1 MARSSA
7 SIAACRLAKAG
18 AKWALAAPAGTICSA
33 MARRLR
39 TKLSRALRST
49 STSCSATL
57 ALHPRSEAL
66 VYGETSSTSGLRARS
81 TAGRHAGPTRAA
93 SEPGLRLWSRD
104 QALADCG
111 LAGLLAGPAH
121 GFRLLTSLAFGGL
134 FVGFALFHLAEDA
147 FALHLL
153 FQRPERLIDV
163 VVANEDL
170 QRTYPLIGVGANGSE
185 RPEGSC

>member
-1 MARSSA
+1 MARSIA

-33 MARRLR
+33 IARRLR

-57 ALHPRSEAL
+57 ALHRRSGFL
-66 VYGETSSTSGLRARS
+66 VCQETSSTSGLRAQP

-104 QALADCG
+104 QALPDRG
-111 LAGLLAGPAH
+111 LALSFARSAH
-121 GFRLLTSLAFGGL
+121 GFGLLTGFALGGL
-134 FVGFALFHLAEDA
+134 LVGFARLHLAEDA
-147 FALHLL
+147 FPLHLL
-153 FQRPERLIDV
+153 QHPEGLINV

-170 QRTYPLIGVGANGSE
+170 QRTHPLVG
-185 RPEGSC
+185 

>member
-66 VYGETSSTSGLRARS
+66 VCQEAYSTSGLRAGT
-81 TAGRHAGPTRAA
+81 TAGRHSGPTRATA
-93 SEPGLRLWSRD
+93 EPGLGFRGGN
-104 QALADCG
+104 QALADRR
-111 LAGLLAGPAH
+111 LARGFARPAH
-121 GFRLLTSLAFGGL
+121 RFRLLTSLAFGG
-134 FVGFALFHLAEDA
+134 
-147 FALHLL
+147 
-153 FQRPERLIDV
+153 
-163 VVANEDL
+163 
-170 QRTYPLIGVGANGSE
+170 
-185 RPEGSC
+185 